1 MGPHSLLRDRDFR
14 LLAGSIGVSALGDWL
29 ATLALMLRLQETTGS
44 GLVVSALLICLW
56 APSVVLAGHVG
67 VLVDRFETTR
77 LLGLV
82 ALAQAAV
89 AATLAFTTS
98 TAAIL
103 ALTVLLGIGFAISQ
117 AAEFALVP
125 PVAGEERTREANGY
139 VETARYLGF
148 TIGPVCGG
156 ALTAA
161 GGTEIAM
168 LLNAATFLVVA
179 GVAFTLRVR
188 RRPEP
193 AAAHASPRARD
204 GVAVLVGD
212 RLLALAM
219 GVAFV
224 SLLFMSASIP
234 ADVFFAKD
242 DLGVGDVAFTLVY
255 TSWTVGMILGAV
267 VLAKRVPHG
276 AAALALAA
284 FVAVAVQGLGKAV
297 PPFFLVYAAMLV
309 GYLVGGIGHGLKNV
323 AFRTLIHERVASASH
338 GRAFAAYNGLR
349 NGAELAALAA
359 GGVLVNAA
367 GARTTLWVAG
377 GVSALSG
384 LAGLVLLRRARGE
397 EARGPATAS
406 AEAGL

>member
-1 MGPHSLLRDRDFR
+1 MSGRELLRERDFVA
-14 LLAGSIGVSALGDWL
+14 LAGSIGISSLGDWL
-29 ATLALMLRLQETTGS
+29 ATLALVLQLERTTDS
-44 GLVVSALLICLW
+44 GVVVSALLICLW

-77 LLGLV
+77 LLGGV

-89 AATLAFTTS
+89 AGALAFTS
-98 TAAIL
+98 ATAAIL
-103 ALTVLLGIGFAISQ
+103 ALTVLLGVGFAISQ

-125 PVAGEERTREANGY
+125 AVAGEERIRAANGY

-148 TIGPVCGG
+148 MIGPVAGG

-168 LLNAATFLVVA
+168 LLNAASFVA
-179 GVAFTLRVR
+179 VAAVAFTLRVR
-188 RRPEP
+188 RRP
-193 AAAHASPRARD
+193 AAAAEGPSPRARD
-204 GVAVLVGD
+204 GIGLLVAD

-242 DLGVGDVAFTLVY
+242 VLGVGDVAFTLVY
-255 TSWTVGMILGAV
+255 SSWTVGMILGAV
-267 VLAKRVPHG
+267 VLAKRLPH
-276 AAALALAA
+276 AATGLALAA

-297 PPFFLVYAAMLV
+297 PPLFLVYAAMLV
-309 GYLVGGIGHGLKNV
+309 GYFVGGLGHGLKNV
-323 AFRTLIHERVASASH
+323 AFRTLIHEQVSAGAH

-359 GGVLVNAA
+359 GGVLVNVA
-367 GARTTLWVAG
+367 GPRTTLWIAG
-377 GVSALSG
+377 GVSALAG
-384 LAGLVLLRRARGE
+384 LAGLALLRRVHGE
-397 EARGPATAS
+397 QSRGPAAAS
-406 AEAGL
+406 AEASL